1 MLVYGLRLLVA
12 LITFGVGV
20 AASWLVSADRPT
32 TFETRVLVDSVSEAH
47 VFVADAPRGACDS
60 KRRPRVVMGDV
71 LSPRVVMG
79 GVLNEK
85 AVSKPEPAYPSAAK
99 AAGVTGRVVVHVEVG
114 EGGDVVTAEAI
125 DGPSLLRDAAE
136 EAARQA
142 HFPPTRLSG
151 EPVRVSGVVTY
162 DFRLR

>member
-20 AASWLVSADRPT
+20 AASWLVGSDRPARSENRV
-32 TFETRVLVDSVSEAH
+32 FVDRVSETRI
-47 VFVADAPRGACDS
+47 FVADGPRSACDS
-60 KRRPRVVMGDV
+60 KRR
-71 LSPRVVMG
+71 PRVVMG

-85 AVSKPEPAYPSAAK
+85 AVSKPQPAYPAAAR
-99 AAGVTGRVVVHVEVG
+99 AAGVTGRVVVHVEIG
-114 EGGDVVTAEAI
+114 EGGDVATAEAI

-142 HFPPTRLSG
+142 RFSPTRLSG

-162 DFRLR
+162 DFWLR

>member
-20 AASWLVSADRPT
+20 AASWLVGSGRPAT
-32 TFETRVLVDSVSEAH
+32 SETRILVDGVSETR
-47 VFVADAPRGACDS
+47 VFVADVPRGACDS
-60 KRRPRVVMGDV
+60 KRPPHLVMDGA
-71 LSPRVVMG
+71 LSARIVMG

-85 AVSKPEPAYPSAAK
+85 AVSKPQPAYPAAAR
-99 AAGVTGRVVVHVEVG
+99 AAGVTGRVVVHVEIG
-114 EGGDVVTAEAI
+114 EGGDVATAEAI
-125 DGPSLLRDAAE
+125 EGPPLLRDAAE

-142 HFPPTRLSG
+142 RFPPTRLSG